1 MEMRDNENEVWR
13 RGPLHRIIGASRKP
27 WRCVMRRTMDIVDWS
42 DTVSL
47 RKRGIEALRK
57 ELGPVG
63 LAAFMRLFEEEAKA
77 ESLKPSQDD
86 GPCETIEDL
95 QRLLDKRKKYY

>member
-1 MEMRDNENEVWR
+1 
-13 RGPLHRIIGASRKP
+13 
-27 WRCVMRRTMDIVDWS
+27 MRRTMDIVDWS
-42 DTVSL
+42 DTETL

-63 LAAFMRLFEEEAKA
+63 LAAFMRLFEGEGDKA
-77 ESLKPSQDD
+77 ESRKPSQDD

-95 QRLLDKRKKYY
+95 QRLLDKRKKY